1 MTAFYMFRLV
11 TLTFEGKERFDRHVH
26 PHEAPKTMTLPL
38 VILAFLSIIGGFVGI
53 PHTNVIENWLEPV
66 FSPAHY
72 KLLTV
77 EHTGGLM
84 EYLLMFVSVVIA
96 ASGIY
101 AARWIYLQRIEIADS
116 LVKRYPRIYRTL
128 LNKYYVDEVYDAV
141 VVDPTVKISNDILWK
156 AMDVTM
162 IDGSVNGSAKIING
176 IGQMIRK
183 IQTGVAQSYA
193 VVFIGGIVF
202 VIAWLLLR

>member
-1 MTAFYMFRLV
+1 
-11 TLTFEGKERFDRHVH
+11 
-26 PHEAPKTMTLPL
+26 MTLPL
-38 VILAFLSIIGGFVGI
+38 MILAVLSIVGGFVGI

-72 KLLTV
+72 KLLAV

-101 AARWIYLQRIEIADS
+101 AARWIYLQRVEITDS

-128 LNKYYVDEVYDAV
+128 LNKYYVDKVYDAV

-162 IDGSVNGSAKIING
+162 IDGSVNGLAKMING
-176 IGQMIRK
+176 IGQVIRK
-183 IQTGVAQSYA
+183 IQTGMAQTYA